1 MTNRKNLHDYGLL
14 LIFLSILN
22 LFMFASIVIADLVN
36 GSIQEALSTVEPD
49 ILLAVKIVLGVFGA
63 IMVLLIAADAFIG
76 IKALKVSAKPTADK
90 GYITVAKVFFVLSII
105 ATIANLFGLFDNAAD
120 HIDAVLS
127 FLNTALSAVV
137 YFYFIKSA
145 QAVRNDFLNGVK

>member
-1 MTNRKNLHDYGLL
+1 MTNRKNLHDYGLV
-14 LIFLSILN
+14 LIFLSVLN
-22 LFMFASIVIADLVN
+22 VFMFASTVIAGFVD
-36 GSIQEALSTVEPD
+36 GSMQAALATVEPE
-49 ILLAVKIVLGVFGA
+49 ILVAVKVVLA
-63 IMVLLIAADAFIG
+63 IIGSIMGLLIVADALIG
-76 IKALKVSAKPTADK
+76 IKALKVSANPTADK
-90 GYITVAKVFFVLSII
+90 GYITVAKVFFVLTVI